1 MRAKLFTD
9 EELEKCYDK
18 MSRDGK
24 EYESISEEDARFNL
38 YLSGKVLERFLEV
51 LEALND

>member
-1 MRAKLFTD
+1 MRAKLFTN
-9 EELEKCYDK
+9 EELEKGYDK

-24 EYESISEEDARFNL
+24 EYESISENELEGNIWLQARAFDSL
-38 YLSGKVLERFLEV
+38 

>member
-1 MRAKLFTD
+1 MRAKLFTN

-24 EYESISEEDARFNL
+24 EYEAISEEELESNL
-38 YLSGKVLERFLEV
+38 DLTYLATLQGVIIEEV
-51 LEALND
+51 GE